1 MEKSIT
7 VKIKTLLEFK
17 RILGARD
24 ISLEIPEGTTV
35 KQLLKIMMEEWGE
48 ELAEALFKPDSQ
60 EPVGHIQLIINGRNI
75 KFLDNLDTILGNEDV
90 FLIFP
95 PAGGG

>member
-1 MEKSIT
+1 MDKSIT
-7 VKIKTLLEFK
+7 VKIETLLEFK

-24 ISLEIPEGTTV
+24 ISLEIPEGATV
-35 KQLLKIMMEEWGE
+35 KQLLKIMLDEWGV
-48 ELAEALFKPDSQ
+48 ELAEALFKPGSQ
-60 EPVGHIQLIINGRNI
+60 EPVGHVQLIINGRNI
-75 KFLDNLDTILGNEDV
+75 KFLDNLETILRNEDV